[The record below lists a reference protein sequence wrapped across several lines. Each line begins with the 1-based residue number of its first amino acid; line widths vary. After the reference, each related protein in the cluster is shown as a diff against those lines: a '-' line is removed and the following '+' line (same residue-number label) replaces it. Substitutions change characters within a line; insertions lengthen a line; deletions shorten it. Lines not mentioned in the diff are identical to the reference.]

1 VWFKPMYD
9 FCMVER
15 KGLKCES
22 EVSSQSHN
30 GKEGSLIVISLLN
43 DKSLAAWFVAPLKHA
58 STAVYF
64 DPQHNVRH
72 EAPVVLIV
80 FPIRRHHLWLDIFCS
95 TIFNVFATFFLSCI
109 FNTYIYNI
117 FSPSASTRLYV
128 YDNGFSTFLSYLY
141 QRFTTYDKRR

>member
-1 VWFKPMYD
+1 MWFKPMYD

-109 FNTYIYNI
+109 FNTYIHLQHL
-117 FSPSASTRLYV
+117 FSLCFNLPLCLRQCLLYLPLVSLSKV
-128 YDNGFSTFLSYLY
+128 YHL
-141 QRFTTYDKRR
+141 R